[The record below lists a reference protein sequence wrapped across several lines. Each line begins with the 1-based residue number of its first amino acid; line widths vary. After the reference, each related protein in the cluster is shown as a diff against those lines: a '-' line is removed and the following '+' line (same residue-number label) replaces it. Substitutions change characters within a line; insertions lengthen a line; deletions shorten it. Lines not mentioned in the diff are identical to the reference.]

1 MLWRISN
8 YADLSGTG
16 GLLFPGRW
24 HAKGRPIVYLAESP
38 AGALVEML
46 VHMDRDDLPDGFQLL
61 GVDIGDLTPAAV
73 SGLPGNWRDLAA
85 IPRVLGLN
93 WLQKGESAL
102 LRVPSAILPHTWNV
116 LLNPAHADAAKARIV
131 SRERVPLD
139 SRLG

>member
-16 GLLFPGRW
+16 GLLFSGRW
-24 HAKGRPIVYLAESP
+24 HAKGRPIVYLVESP

-61 GVDIGDLTPAAV
+61 GVDIGDLTPAAI
-73 SGLPGNWRDLAA
+73 SGLPENWRDLTAA
-85 IPRVLGLN
+85 PKVLGLN